1 MADRGDARGIR
12 IAVIGF
18 GAIGRTLA
26 EALRA
31 HADVE
36 IAGVLDR
43 PSVRDEVAAAA
54 PPGTEIVASLD
65 ELLGLDPDV
74 VVECAGHQAL
84 REHGAAVLRSG
95 TDLILASIG
104 ALADAGL
111 EGSLRAAAAYGGR
124 LIIPSGAI
132 SGLDALGAARHAGLD
147 SVEYVGRKAPKAW
160 RGTRAEKLIDLDAV
174 AEPTVFF
181 ESNAR
186 TAALEF
192 PQNANVVAAVA
203 LAGLGFDRTQVRLM
217 VDPTATTNQHAVT
230 AVGAFGRVATQVYAK
245 TLPQNPKT
253 SMLAPYSLVRA
264 IRNLADPLVV

>member
-1 MADRGDARGIR
+1 MSGHRGEPAIR
-12 IAVIGF
+12 IAIIGF

-36 IAGVLDR
+36 IAGILVRR
-43 PSVRDEVAAAA
+43 PPAEPA
-54 PPGTEIVASLD
+54 PRGTALVGTAD
-65 ELLGLDPDV
+65 ELLRLEPDV

-95 TDLILASIG
+95 TDLLVASVG
-104 ALADAGL
+104 ALADAAL
-111 EGSLRAAAAYGGR
+111 EASLRAAAGRGGR
-124 LIIPSGAI
+124 ILVPSGAI
-132 SGLDALGAARHAGLD
+132 AGLDALGAAKAAGLAT
-147 SVEYVGRKAPKAW
+147 VQYVGRKAPKAW
-160 RGTRAEKLIDLDAV
+160 RGTRAETLIDLGAV
-174 AEPTVFF
+174 TAPTVFF
-181 ESNAR
+181 ESSAR

-203 LAGLGFDRTQVRLM
+203 LAGLGFDATRVRLI
-217 VDPTATTNQHAVT
+217 VDPTVASNQHAVT
-230 AVGAFGRVATQVYAK
+230 ATGAFGRVTTEVVAS